1 MTLLSYTFYTAGKR
15 KESSARESVHA
26 QTQGLTGS
34 HGYMAP
40 EFTDGRHGIKSDV
53 YSYGVVS
60 FS

>member
-1 MTLLSYTFYTAGKR
+1 M
-15 KESSARESVHA
+15 ESSARESVHA
-26 QTQGLTGS
+26 QTHGLTGS

-53 YSYGVVS
+53 YSYGLVS